1 MPLREVL
8 VVGDTQS
15 LPKGLLKKALVKID
29 AMSYFSSDSAVVAK
43 LENTG
48 WIRSVKVKRQ
58 YPGRWWLF
66 FTVRKPIM
74 QVVDAQR
81 MLDEDGT
88 LMRVKPEKCHVSL
101 PKVYAPDEQIKQ
113 VYMFWKS
120 ISSYNHAWLQR
131 LRVVRY
137 HQHSGWELE
146 FNGNIKLKL
155 GFVALSKRLQR
166 FLLVADKWHSYADA
180 SNQVF
185 DFRYKNAF
193 SHKKNSG

>member
-1 MPLREVL
+1 
-8 VVGDTQS
+8 
-15 LPKGLLKKALVKID
+15 
-29 AMSYFSSDSAVVAK
+29 
-43 LENTG
+43 
-48 WIRSVKVKRQ
+48 
-58 YPGRWWLF
+58 
-66 FTVRKPIM
+66 M

-166 FLLVADKWHSYADA
+166 FLLVAINGILMLMRRIKCLI
-180 SNQVF
+180 F
-185 DFRYKNAF
+185 DIRTLSVTRKIVVDML
-193 SHKKNSG
+193 SS